1 MEEAVIKFIQ
11 AHANGVKMTEME
23 ECLQQS
29 RLRLGYVAS
38 KLLQDG
44 KIKKVENKYYPTPS
58 IEENSELR
66 EVATS
71 NNISAR
77 I

>member
-1 MEEAVIKFIQ
+1 MEEAVIKFIK

-58 IEENSELR
+58 LHENSENR
-66 EVATS
+66 ESISS
-71 NNISAR
+71 NNISTH